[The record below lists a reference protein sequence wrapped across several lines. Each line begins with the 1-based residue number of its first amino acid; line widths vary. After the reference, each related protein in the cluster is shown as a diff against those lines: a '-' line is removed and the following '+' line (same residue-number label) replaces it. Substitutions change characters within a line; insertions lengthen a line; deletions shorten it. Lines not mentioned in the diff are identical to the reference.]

1 MTNDTTAA
9 MQTRQ
14 AGGPGRKPLY
24 KDMSVQVFAGM
35 VIGAIVG
42 YL

>member
-1 MTNDTTAA
+1 MATTTQSAA
-9 MQTRQ
+9 TPVTATR
-14 AGGPGRKPLY
+14 RKPLY

-35 VIGAIVG
+35 ILCAAIG